1 MAERP
6 PLPLGSSLAA
16 DCLDR
21 LGIAGR
27 VLDERIAPLAPGM
40 RVDGPAHTL
49 DVAEEPGDPGDPY
62 AGEVAAV
69 DAIPAGAVVVTS
81 RFDGAAI
88 WGELLATAAT
98 ARGGVGIVTDG
109 PVRDLERLRA
119 MGFATFH
126 AGRSPLDSQGRL
138 SVRAHGV
145 PVRCGG
151 VEVAPGDRIV
161 ADDDGAVAIP
171 AAAVPDVLAL
181 AAEKD
186 RGEGDVRAALRGGE
200 SLRVV
205 FDRHRIL

>member
-1 MAERP
+1 MAERTP
-6 PLPLGSSLAA
+6 IALGSALAA

-21 LGIAGR
+21 LGITGR
-27 VLDERIAPLAPGM
+27 VLDERIAPIAPGL
-40 RVDGPAHTL
+40 RLDGPAHTL
-49 DVAEEPGDPGDPY
+49 DVLEEPGDPEDPY

-69 DAIPAGAVVVTS
+69 DAIPSGGVVVTS
-81 RFDGAAI
+81 RFGGAAI

-109 PVRDLERLRA
+109 PVRDIERLRA
-119 MGFATFH
+119 MGFPTFH

-145 PVRCGG
+145 PVRCGE

-171 AAAVPDVLAL
+171 VAAVADVLAL

-186 RGEGDVRAALRGGE
+186 RGEGDVRTALRTGE

-205 FDRHRIL
+205 FNRHRVL